1 MTNAVVAAGPAA
13 VVAAVQRAFELR
25 LDPALLGAV
34 TAAGLVDED
43 GVPFV
48 GGAVVAGVLVI
59 AGAPHIY
66 QVVVGDSK

>member
-1 MTNAVVAAGPAA
+1 MVAAGPAA

-34 TAAGLVDED
+34 IAAGLVDED